1 MDPDFQ
7 EAALDGDAGMLRAM
21 LEIGAPVDALDRYG
35 QTALMLA
42 ARGGHVDAV
51 RALVYAGAFLD
62 HTAKHD
68 LSALMLAAIG
78 GHEEVVEVLL
88 RAGADTGLRGT
99 GAPGFA
105 GKTAL
110 DIAEELG
117 RDEVAA
123 QLREVRG

>member
-1 MDPDFQ
+1 
-7 EAALDGDAGMLRAM
+7 MLAVCLIYAFSFFVFYPRVVTNDDESM
-21 LEIGAPVDALDRYG
+21 YRR

-42 ARGGHVDAV
+42 ARGGHVEAV

-88 RAGADTGLRGT
+88 RAGADTGLKGT

-110 DIAEELG
+110 DIAEDLG
-117 RDEVAA
+117 REEVAA
-123 QLREVRG
+123 QLREVSG